1 MKEKGLAKF
10 EKGLAKFEPAWPEW
24 AKVKIGSGSF
34 RFFFFAGSWM
44 EAHTSRKRAACP
56 GIKPWA
62 PEWET
67 EFLTDILG
75 VLLVLLRL
83 RPTFGNLPEVQL
95 GFKFGTC
102 IILIDLLTWLCF
114 MAYMLHYI
122 LYINSFRNFTPLKA
136 NQTQN
141 FLVPNSTRQAEM
153 SPKSFWKIL

>member
-1 MKEKGLAKF
+1 MD
-10 EKGLAKFEPAWPEW
+10 
-24 AKVKIGSGSF
+24 
-34 RFFFFAGSWM
+34 
-44 EAHTSRKRAACP
+44 AHTSGKRAASP
-56 GIKPWA
+56 RTKPWA
-62 PEWET
+62 LEWET

-75 VLLVLLRL
+75 VLLDLLRL

-122 LYINSFRNFTPLKA
+122 LYISIFRNLTPLKA

-141 FLVPNSTRQAEM
+141 FLVPNSTIQAEM
-153 SPKSFWKIL
+153 SPKSFWKSYGFLYMVPSGVSSSSSSSTQWWPPKEIFLLPPSQPEPCTA